1 MIDSGSLLKILAS
14 KDRQILQLTRVLNNV
29 YQSRGWRFV
38 LLIRRLKH
46 FKFELTGKRSSSPKI
61 NSNYINQFLE
71 NLKSDK
77 PNLILINHET
87 TLTGAPVV
95 LLDLANAIKRKNNFN
110 VSIINVKRRGPD
122 LDGQLSKF
130 NSIDLCDKNNVE
142 LFGIKDFVKSLYLT
156 DSQATI
162 IVNTITLNS
171 FTTIL
176 KEAGFS
182 FYTWVHEL
190 ELSWSIIGVEN
201 VKTQLSNS
209 KKIVVDSNRIKDQ
222 ISKFDICKNVDYLE
236 NGISFRIT
244 SGAMELRK
252 AYELTELDIAV
263 TIAGSRSIRKG
274 YDLLPYLMRKIN
286 EFSLENGLE
295 RKIKV
300 FWIGELESYE
310 LNFFI
315 TKQLFNET
323 YKNLEVILLSNV
335 VNYENYV
342 NASNYFISLARED
355 SAPQTL
361 FLAQNLNIHNY
372 SLSTVKDSK
381 LDIYGEIDLMA
392 KTIAQSLV
400 SEFSSNTPI
409 GVYNTWDIYYEK
421 LIKFLG
427 LLPID

>member
-1 MIDSGSLLKILAS
+1 VIDSDVFVKILAL
-14 KDRQILQLTRVLNNV
+14 KDRQILQLNRTLNNV
-29 YQSRGWRFV
+29 LQSRGWRFV

-46 FKFELTGKRSSSPKI
+46 IRFKLTGKRSSSPKLD
-61 NSNYINQFLE
+61 SNYINQFFQ

-77 PNLILINHET
+77 PNLILVNHET

-110 VSIINVKRRGPD
+110 VSIINVRRRGPD

-130 NSIDLCDKNNVE
+130 NSIDLYDKNYVE

-156 DSQATI
+156 DSQATF

-201 VKTQLSNS
+201 VKTQLRNS

-222 ISKFDICKNVDYLE
+222 ISKFDICQNVDYLE
-236 NGISFRIT
+236 NAISFRIT
-244 SGAMELRK
+244 TGAMELRK
-252 AYELTELDIAV
+252 AYGLTGLDIAV

-274 YDLLPYLMRKIN
+274 FDLLPYLLSKIN
-286 EFSLENGLE
+286 EFSLEHGVE

-300 FWIGELESYE
+300 FWIGAIESYD

-355 SAPQTL
+355 SSPQTL
-361 FLAQNLNIHNY
+361 FLAQNLNIPNF

-392 KTIAQSLV
+392 KSISQSLV
-400 SEFSSNTPI
+400 SEFSSKTPI

>member
-1 MIDSGSLLKILAS
+1 MIDSDVFVKILAL
-14 KDRQILQLTRVLNNV
+14 KDRQILQLNRTLNNV
-29 YQSRGWRFV
+29 LQSRGWRFV

-46 FKFELTGKRSSSPKI
+46 IRFKLTGKRSSSPKLD
-61 NSNYINQFLE
+61 SNYINQFFQ

-77 PNLILINHET
+77 PNLILVNHET

-110 VSIINVKRRGPD
+110 VSIINVRRRGPD

-130 NSIDLCDKNNVE
+130 NSIDLYDKNYVE

-156 DSQATI
+156 DSQATF

-201 VKTQLSNS
+201 VKTQLRNS

-222 ISKFDICKNVDYLE
+222 ISKFDICQNVDYLE
-236 NGISFRIT
+236 NAISFRIT
-244 SGAMELRK
+244 TGAMELRK
-252 AYELTELDIAV
+252 AYGLTGLDIAV

-274 YDLLPYLMRKIN
+274 FDLLPYLLSKIN
-286 EFSLENGLE
+286 EFSLEHGVE

-300 FWIGELESYE
+300 FWIGAIESYD

-323 YKNLEVILLSNV
+323 YKNLEVILLNHI
-335 VNYENYV
+335 
-342 NASNYFISLARED
+342 A
-355 SAPQTL
+355 
-361 FLAQNLNIHNY
+361 
-372 SLSTVKDSK
+372 KD
-381 LDIYGEIDLMA
+381 L
-392 KTIAQSLV
+392 
-400 SEFSSNTPI
+400 
-409 GVYNTWDIYYEK
+409 
-421 LIKFLG
+421 
-427 LLPID
+427 